1 MNLTFLGE
9 YVPDQPRDTSG
20 MHVFGLKKYYRQT
33 TVLEIKATVRLS
45 MQGFKRV
52 YFTPLTRSANEMRS

>member
-20 MHVFGLKKYYRQT
+20 MQVFGLKKYYRQT
-33 TVLEIKATVRLS
+33 TVLEIKATARLGK
-45 MQGFKRV
+45 MPQCLRETI
-52 YFTPLTRSANEMRS
+52 YAINARL

>member
-20 MHVFGLKKYYRQT
+20 MHVFGLKKYHRQT
-33 TVLEIKATVRLS
+33 TVLEIKDTVRLS
-45 MQGFKRV
+45 FRRENAAVLESYDLCNQC
-52 YFTPLTRSANEMRS
+52 